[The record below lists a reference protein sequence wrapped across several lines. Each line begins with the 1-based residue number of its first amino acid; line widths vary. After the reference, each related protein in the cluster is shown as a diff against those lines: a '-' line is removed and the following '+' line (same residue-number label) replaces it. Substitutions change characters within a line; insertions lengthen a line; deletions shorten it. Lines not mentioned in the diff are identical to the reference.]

1 MFAFHINISEH
12 FGHAA
17 WFLQRIILSFQ
28 RTPSDMPFLRLQ
40 QPSTSIFE
48 CQVFHFNGKLQVL
61 ICAQNTQLWASS
73 WKMLFVP
80 LSWALIIQPNSVIY
94 TIWLHKS
101 YLCVA
106 FPPLCVNHISSA
118 ISMLRHSFEWRIASP
133 LIHKN
138 LNMLPYNFVY

>member
-80 LSWALIIQPNSVIY
+80 LCRELLSSNQIPSFTQFDYINLIFAWLSLHFVW
-94 TIWLHKS
+94 TI
-101 YLCVA
+101 
-106 FPPLCVNHISSA
+106 
-118 ISMLRHSFEWRIASP
+118 SP
-133 LIHKN
+133 VLFQCFGIH
-138 LNMLPYNFVY
+138 LNGG